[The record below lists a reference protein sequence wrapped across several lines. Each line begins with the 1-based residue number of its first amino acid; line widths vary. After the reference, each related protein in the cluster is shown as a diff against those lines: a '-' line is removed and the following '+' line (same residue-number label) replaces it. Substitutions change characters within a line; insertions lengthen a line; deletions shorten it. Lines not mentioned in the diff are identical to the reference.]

1 MAASRWLAVLPTRL
15 THSWQYF
22 AAYQGSAFVV
32 EQGACSWMACDMHIR
47 DPHLDGL
54 RHACILLRLA
64 WLACL
69 WCRRYGL
76 SEEEIKPLTR
86 WNMINL
92 VSQSVWCGACSCSKM
107 LTVVVQSIL

>member
-1 MAASRWLAVLPTRL
+1 
-15 THSWQYF
+15 
-22 AAYQGSAFVV
+22 
-32 EQGACSWMACDMHIR
+32 MHIR

-54 RHACILLRLA
+54 RHACIRLRLA

-92 VSQSVWCGACSCSKM
+92 VS
-107 LTVVVQSIL
+107 